1 MMPTTSA
8 SIIGGIVIG
17 VALGAALGLV
27 AARWGRR

>member
-1 MMPTTSA
+1 MMPTTGA